1 MMNTKQNMGLW
12 LDQRRAVI
20 IPHGGAGEEVQE
32 ILSDA
37 HRHPGHVDGKH
48 ATEPHEALLTAADD
62 VNERKHT
69 AQLKRY
75 YAEIIACLANA
86 RAVLI
91 MGPGEAKGHL
101 RTQLE
106 EAGPN
111 DCIVV
116 VETADKMTN
125 RQIVAR
131 VREYFQQQS
140 PIIAL

>member
-1 MMNTKQNMGLW
+1 MKTNMGLW
-12 LDQRRAVI
+12 LDQRRAVLV
-20 IPHGGAGEEVQE
+20 PHGGAGDEVQE
-32 ILSDA
+32 IMSDA
-37 HRHPGHVDGKH
+37 QRHPGHVDGKH
-48 ATEPHEALLTAADD
+48 ATEQHEALLTAADD

-69 AQLKRY
+69 AQLHRY
-75 YAEIIACLANA
+75 YAEIIACLHDA

-106 EAGPN
+106 EARPN

-125 RQIVAR
+125 RQIMAR
-131 VREYFQQQS
+131 VHEHFQQQS
-140 PIIAL
+140 PVIAL

>member
-1 MMNTKQNMGLW
+1 MKTNMGLW

-20 IPHGGAGEEVQE
+20 VPHGGAGDEVQE

-37 HRHPGHVDGKH
+37 HRHPGHIDGKH

-69 AQLKRY
+69 AQLHRC
-75 YAEIIACLANA
+75 YAEIIACLHEA

-106 EAGPN
+106 EASPN

-131 VREYFQQQS
+131 VRGHFQKQT
-140 PIIAL
+140 PVIAL